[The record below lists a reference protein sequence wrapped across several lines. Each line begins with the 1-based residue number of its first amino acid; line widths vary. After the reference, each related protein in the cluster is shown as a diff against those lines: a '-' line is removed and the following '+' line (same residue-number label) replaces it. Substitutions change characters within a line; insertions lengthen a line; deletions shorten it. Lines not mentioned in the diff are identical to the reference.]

1 MSHQS
6 VASTSAI
13 IEALLLQASGS
24 WKSLERL
31 GSRNSGSADTLPVA
45 LLNALCSSPMQEPE
59 RNKESLIMLAQMDQ
73 QCACT
78 LALSRSLMALAQEQ
92 LLMRENATARNTLR
106 QALASSIHA
115 VANSCVALPTHLA
128 DQIFGHVDQLEA
140 TLASQLDLDLAR
152 RRNELPGHLA
162 LVLGMHRS
170 GTSALSGLLVQAGLD
185 GPVDPMPATE
195 ANPRGYWES
204 LSAVELSNQLLDQMG
219 NHWSKCWNLPLNCWN
234 THSNAI
240 RNWRCGMLQMLQTS
254 FQAGSR
260 AVLKDPRLCILLPA
274 LQPWLE
280 SSLIPITVFLPIRH
294 PAEVAA
300 SLKAAEDIPCRQ
312 ALLLWL
318 GHVLHAERNSRQLNR
333 IIIDYRD
340 MLADPEAVLTRS
352 AHALSMTDH
361 KFSLPDSWNTKASDF
376 IDPLLQRQHAGK
388 GLPDWALDQ
397 QIQIWYNLSHH
408 VYAVMVDK
416 QLKEKKRRLKMDK
429 LWHQWIT
436 LAP

>member
-1 MSHQS
+1 M
-6 VASTSAI
+6 
-13 IEALLLQASGS
+13 EALLLQSSGA

-31 GSRNSGSADTLPVA
+31 GSSNTGSADTLSVA

-59 RNKESLIMLAQMDQ
+59 SNKMSLMILAQMDQ
-73 QCACT
+73 RCACT

-92 LLMRENATARNTLR
+92 LLIRENASARNTLR
-106 QALASSIHA
+106 QALASSINA

-140 TLASQLDLDLAR
+140 TLASQLDLDLAKR
-152 RRNELPGHLA
+152 RHALPAHLA

-185 GPVDPMPATE
+185 GPVDAMPATE

-204 LSAVELSNQLLDQMG
+204 LSAVELSNQLLEQMN

-240 RNWRCGMLQMLQTS
+240 RNWRCGMLQMLQSS
-254 FQAGSR
+254 FPAGSR

-274 LQPWLE
+274 LEPWLE

-294 PAEVAA
+294 PAEVAQ
-300 SLKAAEDIPCRQ
+300 SLKAAEGIPYRQ

-318 GHVLHAERNSRQLNR
+318 GHVLHAERNSRHLNR
-333 IIIDYRD
+333 MIIDYRD
-340 MLADPEAVLTRS
+340 ILADPDAVLTRS
-352 AHALSMTDH
+352 AHALSVTDH
-361 KFSLPDSWNTKASDF
+361 TFTLPEKWNTKVCDF
-376 IDPLLQRQHAGK
+376 IDPQLQRQHADT
-388 GLPDWALDQ
+388 GLPEWALEQ
-397 QIQIWYNLSHH
+397 QIEIWYNLSHH
-408 VYAVMVDK
+408 IYTVMSDK
-416 QLKEKKRRLKMDK
+416 QLKEKKRRHKMDK
-429 LWHQWIT
+429 FWHQWTT